1 MLLFFPPLR
10 RATTSS
16 SSSPR
21 SADSSYCRGVTSMS
35 GASLRLIKS
44 PGVCEFSVCRCVC
57 VKQREREGG
66 EEGRCSPPPLPPP
79 LPPPPTPPPPSF
91 LPLSPPK
98 SPCREEKVQAWIVK
112 QQWQKFFC
120 LFLFCFSFCGARLQG
135 TKWLPRTG
143 NGENEGEQK
152 LRCFYDLTLFQFQP
166 QLSLLW

>member
-1 MLLFFPPLR
+1 M
-10 RATTSS
+10 
-16 SSSPR
+16 
-21 SADSSYCRGVTSMS
+21 
-35 GASLRLIKS
+35 
-44 PGVCEFSVCRCVC
+44 
-57 VKQREREGG
+57 KQRERVGG

-166 QLSLLW
+166 QLSLLWWMCVCVSVRVCGRLAYRQGASLFPIPLPPAALFCRQPSRKWSD